1 MNAVA
6 TGIRKLAQALAF
18 IAGIAL
24 ALMMLQT
31 VLDVL
36 MNNVFGR
43 PIEGS
48 IEIVSLYYMV
58 LVVFLP
64 LALVELRH
72 EHISADLFVR
82 LLPDRAQRIIYA
94 LSALTCVAFFAMLS
108 WQTGQDAL
116 QSLRINEVVMGSI
129 YVLVWPA
136 KFALPVGFAA
146 IMLTLLL
153 HAWQA
158 LSDPA
163 FHPSPGDPDIGP
175 F

>member
-1 MNAVA
+1 MNTIA

-18 IAGIAL
+18 IAGVAL
-24 ALMMLQT
+24 ALMMAQT
-31 VLDVL
+31 VIDVL
-36 MNNVFGR
+36 MNNVFGS

-48 IEIVSLYYMV
+48 IEVVSLYYMV

-72 EHISADLFVR
+72 EHINADLFVR
-82 LLPDRAQRIIYA
+82 LLPARAQRLIYA
-94 LSALTCVAFFAMLS
+94 LGAVASAVFFALLA

-129 YVLVWPA
+129 YIPVWPA

-146 IMLTLLL
+146 IVLALFL
-153 HAWQA
+153 HAWQS
-158 LSDPA
+158 LCDPN
-163 FHPSPGDPDIGP
+163 FHPSPGDPDSAAL
-175 F
+175 